1 MLVSRFVR
9 SAARKTLWLG
19 LTGLLA
25 IASWAQDTTPQ
36 SAEPAGQAAEPSAS
50 QSAQPDGGQTAPPP
64 STQST
69 MPPAGTQT
77 QTPPL
82 TPLPQAPAPQ
92 HNAAHLY
99 SGNQNYSKPIS
110 GFPNFIAPYQVRHV
124 PQPNLINSAMTD
136 KLFRDGQIYL
146 SINDAVAMALENNLD
161 ITLQRYNLSIA
172 DTDLLLTSTGASARG
187 VGTSVIQGTQGGS
200 LGAVSAGGTGSAT
213 TGASGT
219 GAGGTQ
225 VGAGGAGAG
234 AAGIVVSTL
243 GSGPLIDNFD
253 PSIGSMIQGER
264 AVTPQQSTVFYGVP
278 SLNQNTN
285 TYNFNYSQGFSTGT
299 LMTLT
304 FDNTYITTN
313 SPYSF
318 VNPQLTPS
326 FRFQL
331 RQHLLQGFG
340 FDPNLRWIRIA
351 RNNREIA
358 DVVFRQQIM
367 TTVSQVENIYWD
379 LVTSYEAVKVNER
392 QLQLANKTLSDDQEQ
407 VRIGTLAPITLVQ
420 AQSGV
425 ESAKQNLI
433 MAQTSLQLE
442 QLLIKNAITK
452 NIQDPLLATAPV
464 IPTDTLKANEQYEVR
479 PVEDLIQEA
488 LQDRPEIATA
498 RIQLTNYEITRK
510 SVRNALLPTLDLF
523 AFYGA
528 SGLAGPQNPLIPV
541 CPMTNS
547 FGECFV
553 PGSVPSTYNE
563 AFSNMFN
570 SSAPDKGI
578 GVNLQIPIRNRAA
591 QANQVRSELEYR
603 QQQVALQQ
611 TENTITLQVRQAQF
625 GLQNNYAALQAA
637 IAARDYAKE
646 NLDAEQKKFSYGA
659 STPTL
664 VLQASSNLTQ
674 AESNVLNSAANYEK
688 AKVLLDYYTGET
700 LTKLGI
706 SIADA
711 EAGKVQHMPAVQGVV
726 PADVQNILRPPQ
738 GSMLPNDQTPP
749 ATPSTPPPATPSTP
763 PQQNAEPQG

>member
-1 MLVSRFVR
+1 MLVSILVR
-9 SAARKTLWLG
+9 SAARKALWLG
-19 LTGLLA
+19 FAGLVA
-25 IASWAQDTTPQ
+25 SASWAQDAAPQ
-36 SAEPAGQAAEPSAS
+36 
-50 QSAQPDGGQTAPPP
+50 
-64 STQST
+64 STQSST
-69 MPPAGTQT
+69 PATQSIAPATQT
-77 QTPPL
+77 SVPAL

-92 HNAAHLY
+92 HNAHLY
-99 SGNQNYSKPIS
+99 SDQNYAKPLS
-110 GFPNFIAPYQVRHV
+110 GFPNLIAPYTVRRV
-124 PQPNLINSAMTD
+124 PATNLNNSAMTD
-136 KLFRDGQIYL
+136 KLFHDGQIYL

-172 DTDLLLTSTGASARG
+172 DTDLLLTSTGSPARG
-187 VGTSVIQGTQGGS
+187 VNTNVVQGTQGGP
-200 LGAVSAGGTGSAT
+200 LGAISAGGTGSST

-225 VGAGGAGAG
+225 IGVGGAGAG
-234 AAGIVVSTL
+234 AAGIVTSTL
-243 GSGPLIDNFD
+243 GNGPPIDNYD
-253 PSIGSMIQGER
+253 PVIGANIQGER
-264 AVTPQQSTVFYGVP
+264 ALTPQESTVFYGVP

-304 FDNTYITTN
+304 FNNSYITTN

-318 VNPQLTPS
+318 VNPTLTPS
-326 FRFQL
+326 FRFQV

-367 TTVSQVENIYWD
+367 TTVSQIENIYWD
-379 LVTSYEAVKVNER
+379 LVTAYEAVKVNQR

-407 VRIGTLAPITLVQ
+407 VRIGTLAPITVVQ

-425 ESAKQNLI
+425 ENAKQNLI
-433 MAQTSLQLE
+433 MAQTNLQLE

-452 NIQDPLLATAPV
+452 NMQDPLLAAAPV
-464 IPTDTLKANEQYEVR
+464 IPTDTLKPNEQYEVR

-488 LQDRPEIATA
+488 VQGRPEIATA
-498 RIQLTNYEITRK
+498 RIQLTNYEISRK
-510 SVRNALLPTLDLF
+510 SLRNALLPTVDLY

-528 SGLAGPQNPLIPV
+528 SGLAGPQNPLIPT
-541 CPMTNS
+541 CPTLNL
-547 FGECFV
+547 FGECFQ
-553 PGSVPSTYNE
+553 PGSVPPNYNS
-563 AFSNMFN
+563 AFSNLFN
-570 SSAPDKGI
+570 SSAPDKGM
-578 GVNLQIPIRNRAA
+578 GVNVSIPLRNRAA
-591 QANQVRSELEYR
+591 QASQVRSELEYR
-603 QQQVALQQ
+603 QQQVNLQQ
-611 TENTITLQVRQAQF
+611 IENTITLQVRQAQF

-637 IAARDYAKE
+637 IAARDYAQQ

-688 AKVLLDYYTGET
+688 SKVLLDYYTAET

-706 SIADA
+706 DIADA
-711 EAGKVQHMPAVQGVV
+711 ESGKVQHKPAVQGVV
-726 PADVQNILRPPQ
+726 PAEAPEVVAPPPGAALQ
-738 GSMLPNDQTPP
+738 HPERGTPP
-749 ATPSTPPPATPSTP
+749 AQSNPQPQSTEPGAP
-763 PQQNAEPQG
+763 PQPSLEPQM

>member
-1 MLVSRFVR
+1 MFVSILFRG
-9 SAARKTLWLG
+9 AARMALWLG
-19 LTGLLA
+19 FAVLLA
-25 IASWAQDTTPQ
+25 TASWAQDDAPAATGDTP
-36 SAEPAGQAAEPSAS
+36 A
-50 QSAQPDGGQTAPPP
+50 
-64 STQST
+64 TQSST
-69 MPPAGTQT
+69 PAAPSNAPATQ
-77 QTPPL
+77 PNVSPL
-82 TPLPQAPAPQ
+82 TPYPQAPAPQ

-99 SGNQNYSKPIS
+99 SGDQNYARPLS
-110 GFPNFIAPYQVRHV
+110 GFPKFAAPYTRRHV
-124 PQPNLINSAMTD
+124 PSPNLTNSAMTD
-136 KLFRDGQIYL
+136 TLFHDGQIFL

-172 DTDLLLTSTGASARG
+172 DTDLLLTSTGTSARG
-187 VGTSVIQGTQGGS
+187 VGTSVVQGTQGGA
-200 LGAVSAGGTGSAT
+200 LGAVAAGGTGSSS

-225 VGAGGAGAG
+225 VGVGGAGAG

-243 GSGPLIDNFD
+243 GFGPPIDNFD
-253 PSIGSMIQGER
+253 PAIGGAIQGER
-264 AVTPQQSTVFYGVP
+264 ASTPQQSTIFYGVP
-278 SLNQNTN
+278 SLSQNTN

-304 FDNTYITTN
+304 FNNSYVTTN

-326 FRFQL
+326 FRFQV

-358 DVVFRQQIM
+358 DVVFRQQII
-367 TTVSQVENIYWD
+367 TTVSQIENIYWD
-379 LVTSYEAVKVNER
+379 LVTAYEAVKVNER

-407 VRIGTLAPITLVQ
+407 VKIGTLAPITLVQ

-425 ESAKQNLI
+425 ENAKQNLI
-433 MAQTSLQLE
+433 VAQTNLQLE

-452 NIQDPLLATAPV
+452 NMQDPLLAAAPV
-464 IPTDTLKANEQYEVR
+464 IPTDTLKPNEQYEVR
-479 PVEDLIQEA
+479 PVGELIQEA
-488 LQDRPEIATA
+488 LQGRPEMAVA

-510 SVRNALLPTLDLF
+510 SLKNALLPTLDVY

-528 SGLAGPQNPLIPV
+528 SGLAGPQNPLIPI
-541 CPMTNS
+541 CTGNNS
-547 FGECFV
+547 STGECFQ
-553 PGSVPSTYNE
+553 PGSVPPNYND
-563 AFSNMFN
+563 AFSNLFN

-578 GVNLQIPIRNRAA
+578 GVNLNVPIRNRAA
-591 QANQVRSELEYR
+591 QANQVRGELEYR

-625 GLQNNYAALQAA
+625 TMQNNYAALQAA
-637 IAARDYAKE
+637 LAARDYAQQS
-646 NLDAEQKKFSYGA
+646 LDAEQKKFSYGA

-688 AKVLLDYYTGET
+688 SKVLLDYYTAET
-700 LTKLGI
+700 LTRLGI
-706 SIADA
+706 DVADA
-711 EAGKVQHMPAVQGVV
+711 ESGKVKHKPTVQGVV
-726 PADVQNILRPPQ
+726 PANAQDVL
-738 GSMLPNDQTPP
+738 SPP
-749 ATPSTPPPATPSTP
+749 ASKEPVSQAPNTAPGAVPPDTTQPHW
-763 PQQNAEPQG
+763 